1 MTDVTNYR
9 GSVPVDATR
18 TRERLLAEGARHFAE
33 RGIHG
38 AQMREVVRAA
48 GQANDSA
55 VHYHF
60 GSRDGL
66 LAAICARHLD
76 AMEPDRRERL
86 ARQGP
91 DPDLHTVLT
100 DLIAPT
106 ARNWRR
112 RKAATSCASPLSW
125 RARPACGAGLPR
137 HSSATRCASSSSSCA
152 RCVRA
157 SMSPELAGERIADR
171 RRRAHSRFGRAC
183 CSDRRR
189 APPSTSTTSSS
200 LPTWSRCL
208 RPHSSL
214 DRIFRSFLGCAGKGR

>member
-9 GSVPVDATR
+9 GSMPVDATR

-66 LAAICARHLD
+66 LTAICVRHLE

-86 ARQGP
+86 ARQGS

-106 ARNWRR
+106 AQRL
-112 RKAATSCASPLSW
+112 ATQDGRYFLRITAQLASQAGVRSGTPPALVGDALRIQLEQL
-125 RARPACGAGLPR
+125 RALC
-137 HSSATRCASSSSSCA
+137 ST
-152 RCVRA
+152 
-157 SMSPELAGERIADR
+157 SMSPALAGERISIVVGALTAALAERAVAIDDR
-171 RRRAHSRFGRAC
+171 VTLHLDDDRFVANLVTMLAAALQ
-183 CSDRRR
+183 S
-189 APPSTSTTSSS
+189 
-200 LPTWSRCL
+200 
-208 RPHSSL
+208 
-214 DRIFRSFLGCAGKGR
+214 

>member
-9 GSVPVDATR
+9 GAVPVDATR
-18 TRERLLAEGARHFAE
+18 TRARLLAEGARHFAE

-38 AQMREVVRAA
+38 TQMREVVRAA

-55 VHYHF
+55 VHYNF

-66 LAAICARHLD
+66 LAAICTRHLD

-106 ARNWRR
+106 AQRLTTQDGRYFLR
-112 RKAATSCASPLSW
+112 ITAQLASQAGVRSGTPPALVGDALRVQLEQL
-125 RARPACGAGLPR
+125 RALC
-137 HSSATRCASSSSSCA
+137 S
-152 RCVRA
+152 A
-157 SMSPELAGERIADR
+157 SMSAELAGERIAIVVGALTAALAE
-171 RRRAHSRFGRAC
+171 RAVAIDEHVQ
-183 CSDRRR
+183 
-189 APPSTSTTSSS
+189 
-200 LPTWSRCL
+200 L
-208 RPHSSL
+208 HL
-214 DRIFRSFLGCAGKGR
+214 DDDQFVANLVTMLAAALQS

>member
-9 GSVPVDATR
+9 GSMPVDATR

-66 LAAICARHLD
+66 LTAICARHLD

-86 ARQGP
+86 SRQGP

-106 ARNWRR
+106 AQRL
-112 RKAATSCASPLSW
+112 ATQDGRYFLRITAQLASQAGVRSGTP
-125 RARPACGAGLPR
+125 PALIGDALRIQLEQLRGLC
-137 HSSATRCASSSSSCA
+137 SE
-152 RCVRA
+152 
-157 SMSPELAGERIADR
+157 SMSPELAGERIAIVVGALTAALAERAVAIDEHADLHLDDDR
-171 RRRAHSRFGRAC
+171 FVANLVTMLAAALQS
-183 CSDRRR
+183 
-189 APPSTSTTSSS
+189 
-200 LPTWSRCL
+200 
-208 RPHSSL
+208 
-214 DRIFRSFLGCAGKGR
+214 

>member
-18 TRERLLAEGARHFAE
+18 TRERLLTEGARHFAE

-66 LAAICARHLD
+66 LAAICTRHLD

-106 ARNWRR
+106 AQRL
-112 RKAATSCASPLSW
+112 ATQDGRYFLRITAQLASQAGVRSGTP
-125 RARPACGAGLPR
+125 PALIGEALRVQLEQLRTLC
-137 HSSATRCASSSSSCA
+137 S
-152 RCVRA
+152 A
-157 SMSPELAGERIADR
+157 SMSPALAGERISIVVGALTAALADR
-171 RRRAHSRFGRAC
+171 AVAIDDRATLH
-183 CSDRRR
+183 
-189 APPSTSTTSSS
+189 
-200 LPTWSRCL
+200 
-208 RPHSSL
+208 L
-214 DRIFRSFLGCAGKGR
+214 DDDQFVANLVTMLAAALQS

>member
-66 LAAICARHLD
+66 LAAICTRHLD

-106 ARNWRR
+106 AQRL
-112 RKAATSCASPLSW
+112 ATQDGRYFLRITAQVASQAGVRSGTP
-125 RARPACGAGLPR
+125 PALIGEALRVQLEQLRSLC
-137 HSSATRCASSSSSCA
+137 SAS
-152 RCVRA
+152 V
-157 SMSPELAGERIADR
+157 SPALAGERISIVVGALTAALAE
-171 RRRAHSRFGRAC
+171 RAVAIDDHA
-183 CSDRRR
+183 
-189 APPSTSTTSSS
+189 T
-200 LPTWSRCL
+200 L
-208 RPHSSL
+208 HL
-214 DRIFRSFLGCAGKGR
+214 DDEQFVANLVTMLAAALQS